1 MENLVI
7 PNYKNYINKKV
18 LDWTISECEDVGPI
32 YAIILKK
39 ESLEKIFF
47 IRKIVIK
54 GSALRLDKDVYEL
67 WYKNF
72 EESRLLTISEVLDI
86 DIVLSK
92 IEELINK
99 YLQYE

>member
-18 LDWTISECEDVGPI
+18 LDWNISECEDVGPI

-39 ESLEKIFF
+39 ESLERIFF

-54 GSALRLDKDVYEL
+54 GSKLRLDNDVYEL

-72 EESRLLTISEVLDI
+72 EESRVLTLSEILDT

-92 IEELINK
+92 IEELLNK
-99 YLQYE
+99 YSQYE

>member
-18 LDWTISECEDVGPI
+18 LDWNISECEDVGPI

-39 ESLEKIFF
+39 ESLERIFF

-54 GSALRLDKDVYEL
+54 GSKLRLDNDVYEL

-72 EESRLLTISEVLDI
+72 EESRVLTLSEILDT

-92 IEELINK
+92 IEELLN
-99 YLQYE
+99 

>member
-18 LDWTISECEDVGPI
+18 LDWNISECEDVGPI

-39 ESLEKIFF
+39 ESLERIFF

-54 GSALRLDKDVYEL
+54 GSALRLDNDVYEL

-72 EESRLLTISEVLDI
+72 EESRVLTLSEILDT

-92 IEELINK
+92 IEELLNK
-99 YLQYE
+99 YSKYE

>member
-18 LDWTISECEDVGPI
+18 LDWNISECEDVGPI

-39 ESLEKIFF
+39 ESLERIFF

-54 GSALRLDKDVYEL
+54 GSALRLDNDVYEL

-72 EESRLLTISEVLDI
+72 EDNKLLTLSEILDS

-92 IEELINK
+92 IGELLNK
-99 YLQYE
+99 YSKYE